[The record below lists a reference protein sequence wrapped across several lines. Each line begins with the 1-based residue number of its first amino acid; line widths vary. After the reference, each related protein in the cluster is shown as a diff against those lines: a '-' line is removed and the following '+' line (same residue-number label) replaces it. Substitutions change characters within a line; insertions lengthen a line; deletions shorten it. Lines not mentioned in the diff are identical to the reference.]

1 MKKIIVICL
10 IVLMSIESFA
20 IGMEMQEDSSVSD
33 MFEYK
38 LIPQEMK
45 DVSSQMEAFFGE
57 DIDKLE
63 KISDTNYQSADGRYV
78 FVYDP
83 QTGYFEMNRP
93 SNIHRYYRI
102 DNEPITFKN
111 PYPSDVEG
119 LYLPDEAAE
128 LGETFLS
135 EGLGMDISHLIVAD
149 IEAMEPNNKER
160 SRMYRIVY
168 QYSIDE
174 KKILSWPVGLFIQMW
189 VSDNGVEGIDCG
201 RAVVFERTGVYDIEK
216 ILDEDAL
223 RKQLSG
229 YFQSQ
234 DFELCYQP
242 VREDKEEKLIP
253 AWNWVT
259 DSDQALSY
267 NAFTGEEIEFF

>member
-1 MKKIIVICL
+1 
-10 IVLMSIESFA
+10 
-20 IGMEMQEDSSVSD
+20 
-33 MFEYK
+33 
-38 LIPQEMK
+38 
-45 DVSSQMEAFFGE
+45 
-57 DIDKLE
+57 
-63 KISDTNYQSADGRYV
+63 
-78 FVYDP
+78 
-83 QTGYFEMNRP
+83 
-93 SNIHRYYRI
+93 
-102 DNEPITFKN
+102 
-111 PYPSDVEG
+111 
-119 LYLPDEAAE
+119 
-128 LGETFLS
+128 
-135 EGLGMDISHLIVAD
+135 
-149 IEAMEPNNKER
+149 
-160 SRMYRIVY
+160 MYRIEY